1 MGLHQGIGD
10 VDLDHGGPQKRH
22 EKGSGI
28 TDTPRSPFA
37 GHHHRTG
44 GIMGDK
50 GGKKDKEKG
59 QKQKAEKQVVKA
71 KVKQEKDPKKKI

>member
-1 MGLHQGIGD
+1 M
-10 VDLDHGGPQKRH
+10 RM
-22 EKGSGI
+22 
-28 TDTPRSPFA
+28 TPSIME
-37 GHHHRTG
+37 

-59 QKQKAEKQVVKA
+59 QKQKAEKQVEKA